1 LMTTASSPSPTSRRS
16 FALGFAFPCFC
27 FSNRGGRARRRCTSS
42 DPLTRS
48 SKHKYEYTS
57 N

>member
-27 FSNRGGRARRRCTSS
+27 FSNHGGRARRRCTSS

-48 SKHKYEYTS
+48 SKHKYDYTS